1 MLYGGYFLSPED
13 RTHYN
18 LPMNVNCNTLQDNLD
33 YGVIGNCRSAAL
45 VSREGSIDWCCLPDF
60 TSSSIFASLLDR
72 EKGGRFGFEPEGL
85 LSVSQEYER
94 NTNIL
99 VTRFETRD
107 GDFEVIDFMPRYRLD
122 TGYHFPPEIIRYL
135 RPLRGRPA
143 LRVLYDPRLS
153 YARPVTI
160 NRNHGDFIKS
170 STDDGPYESVY
181 LYSNLDLDAIL
192 ESRPIEVKDEAYF
205 LFGYNQKLLDLSVER
220 IRLEFERTKVY
231 WLNWIDRTIHYTFS
245 TDAIVRSALVLKLLT
260 YQPSG
265 AILAAVT
272 TSLPEVIGGVR
283 NWDYRY
289 CWIRDASMIITTLSN
304 LGHYNAARRFLDFIL
319 DVIPFKDE
327 KIQIMYGI
335 KGEKRLEEKE
345 LFWLSGYLG
354 SQPVRVGNDAFLQKQ
369 NDIYGVLMDVIY
381 QDFRLFRNTL
391 TISEDLWT
399 VVRGLARSVE
409 LNWRKPDKGIWEFR
423 SGNKHF
429 VFSKVLS
436 WTALDRAV
444 KIAELFNK
452 LDLAAS
458 WKQSRA
464 AIKDDILKK
473 GWNPKVGAFTQY
485 YGSENMDAAN
495 LLMHSYGFIE
505 ASDPKYIA
513 TVRKTRERLLRNGLM
528 YRYRT
533 EDDFGEPRTAFTVCT
548 FWMIKSLY
556 LIGEKEEAFRLF
568 DELLS
573 YGNHL
578 KLFSEGIDFETR
590 RLLGN
595 FPQGYSH
602 LALIDTAVTLSGKL
616 VEDNDRILS
625 ILRSSRL

>member
-1 MLYGGYFLSPED
+1 VF
-13 RTHYN
+13 
-18 LPMNVNCNTLQDNLD
+18 
-33 YGVIGNCRSAAL
+33 AA
-45 VSREGSIDWCCLPDF
+45 I
-60 TSSSIFASLLDR
+60 LDR
-72 EKGGRFGFEPEGL
+72 AKGGSFGFEPEEL
-85 LSVSQEYER
+85 LTVSQEYER

-99 VTRFETRD
+99 VTRFETGK
-107 GDFEVIDFMPRYRLD
+107 GDFEVVDFMPRYRLES
-122 TGYHFPPEIIRYL
+122 GYHFPPEIIRYL
-135 RPLRGRPA
+135 RPLRGKPV
-143 LRVLYDPRLS
+143 LKVLYDPRPA
-153 YARPVTI
+153 YAKPPSV
-160 NRNHGDFIKS
+160 NRNQGDYIKS
-170 STDDGPYESVY
+170 TTSEGSYESVY
-181 LYSNLDLDAIL
+181 LYSNLDLEAIL
-192 ESRPIEVKDEAYF
+192 NSRPIELKEDAYF
-205 LFGYNQKLLDLSVER
+205 LFGYNQKLLDLSVNR
-220 IRLEFERTKVY
+220 IRLEYERTKVY
-231 WLNWIDRTIHYTFS
+231 WLNWIDRTIHYTFA
-245 TDAIVRSALVLKLLT
+245 TDVILRSALVLKLLT

-289 CWIRDASMIITTLSN
+289 CWIRDSSMIISTLSN

-319 DVIPFKDE
+319 EVIPFKDE

-335 KGEKRLEEKE
+335 KGEKKLEEKE
-345 LFWLSGYLG
+345 LFWFSGYG
-354 SQPVRVGNDAFLQKQ
+354 DSRPVRVGNAAYLQKQ
-369 NDIYGVLMDVIY
+369 NDIYGVLLDVIY

-436 WTALDRAV
+436 WTAMDRAA
-444 KIAELFNK
+444 KIAALFNK
-452 LDLAAS
+452 PALEAS
-458 WKQSRA
+458 WKKSRDE
-464 AIKDDILKK
+464 IKNDILKK
-473 GWNPKVGAFTQY
+473 GWNPKAGAFTQF
-485 YGSENMDAAN
+485 YGSENLDASN
-495 LLMHSYGFIE
+495 LLMQAYGFIE
-505 ASDPKYIA
+505 AGDEKYVA

-533 EDDFGEPRTAFTVCT
+533 EDDFGEPKSSFTVCT

-556 LIGEKEEAFRLF
+556 LIGEKEEAFKLF

-573 YGNHL
+573 CGNHL
-578 KLFSEGIDFETR
+578 DLFSEGIDFDSR

-602 LALIDTAVTLSGKL
+602 LALIDTAITLSGMH
-616 VEDNDRILS
+616 VEENDKILS
-625 ILRSSRL
+625 ILRSSR